1 MNELYEHKYLPTR
14 DSIMHAVKEYPE
26 HVPIKESPPK
36 KKPTHTKK
44 GIDKRVLKEEEEKK

>member
-1 MNELYEHKYLPTR
+1 
-14 DSIMHAVKEYPE
+14 MHAVKEYPE
-26 HVPIKESPPK
+26 HVPIKESPPQK